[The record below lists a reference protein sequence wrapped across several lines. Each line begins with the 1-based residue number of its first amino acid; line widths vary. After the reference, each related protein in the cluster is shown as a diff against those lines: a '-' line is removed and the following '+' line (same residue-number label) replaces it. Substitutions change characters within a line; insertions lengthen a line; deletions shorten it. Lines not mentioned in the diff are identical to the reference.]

1 MRPARNERRAVG
13 DLGQFG
19 RILIVGGAIVLLL
32 GLAFVAIGRLVP
44 GGRLPGDITI
54 SRGPVSC
61 FIPLATSLLL
71 SLLLTILLNLWTRR

>member
-1 MRPARNERRAVG
+1 MG

-19 RILIVGGAIVLLL
+19 RLLIVGGGALLVVGLFFLVLARIL
-32 GLAFVAIGRLVP
+32 P
-44 GGRLPGDITI
+44 GGRLPGDIVI

-71 SLLLTILLNLWTRR
+71 SALLTILLNLWARR